1 VSGEDRADKA
11 REEAA
16 WQDIIAHF
24 GERAHLDDDAPETL
38 PDAEFEFDDSD
49 ESEDE
54 HVHYREDDERYVPP
68 PPPPLPRTPPDRL
81 LAWLGVLGSP
91 VAAVALVVINWL
103 ADWTPPTWLIGL
115 LILAFLGGFGYLV
128 SRMSND
134 PGDPWDD
141 GARV

>member
-1 VSGEDRADKA
+1 MSGEDRADKA
-11 REEAA
+11 KEEAA
-16 WQDIIAHF
+16 WQDIVAHF
-24 GERAHLDDDAPETL
+24 GERVHLDDDAPETL
-38 PDAEFEFDDSD
+38 PDAELELEFDDSD
-49 ESEDE
+49 DE
-54 HVHYREDDERYVPP
+54 EQVSYLEDDERYVPP
-68 PPPPLPRTPPDRL
+68 PPPPLPRTTPDRV

-91 VAAVALVVINWL
+91 VAAVALLIINWVVG
-103 ADWTPPTWLIGL
+103 WIPPTWLIGL